1 MEEVERRMLSAIA
14 RRFYLEDASKTEL
27 AEEFAMSRFR
37 VARLLQQAREL
48 GVVTI
53 TINEPDA
60 RSEQLSVEL
69 AEHLRLDECVVVKA
83 GEDEEDNRRR
93 LARVAAGRIKHQ
105 VRSGDLLGLSWGR
118 TLAAIGEELA
128 DLPPCTIIQLTGT
141 VGNDLR
147 QSPVEVIRRI
157 AGRSSVDAVA
167 IFAPL
172 FAASEEAAGVF
183 RSDPGVRAALD
194 RYAHLSR
201 AVVAIG
207 SWEPPITQLRS
218 LVTDADLRELAEQ
231 GARAEL
237 AGIFLRD
244 DGSVIDAAATRRR
257 ISVSVEELLRTPQVL
272 AVAGSVEKTPAIAA
286 VARSGLITSLVT
298 DDRTA
303 VALRALAPVTAH
315 AQPPLR
321 GRGSESFAHDRS

>member
-1 MEEVERRMLSAIA
+1 MEETERRMLSAIA

-27 AEEFAMSRFR
+27 ADEFSMSRFR
-37 VARLLQQAREL
+37 VARLLQQARET
-48 GVVTI
+48 GIVTI
-53 TINEPDA
+53 TINEPDG
-60 RSEQLSVEL
+60 RSELLSKEL
-69 AEHLRLDECVVVKA
+69 AAHLLLEDCVVVKA

-93 LARVAAGRIKHQ
+93 LARVAAARIRRQ

-128 DLPPCTIIQLTGT
+128 DLPSCTVIQLTGT

-183 RSDPGVRAALD
+183 RSDPGVRAALE
-194 RYAHLSR
+194 RFAHLSH
-201 AVVAIG
+201 AVVAVG
-207 SWEPPITQLRS
+207 SWDPPITQLRP
-218 LVTDADLRELAEQ
+218 LVTEADLQELAEQ
-231 GARAEL
+231 GARAEI
-237 AGIFLRD
+237 AGVFLRD

-272 AVAGSVEKTPAIAA
+272 AVAGSVEKAPAIAA
-286 VARSGLITSLVT
+286 TARSGLITSLVT

-303 VALRALAPVTAH
+303 EALRALPPVTAH
-315 AQPPLR
+315 AQPRRR
-321 GRGSESFAHDRS
+321 GPSPRTALGDRS